1 MMERLQTDL
10 LAVVALAMIG
20 STSTAVVSDI
30 PLQQSGEP
38 WGTCCGLDM
47 V

>member
-10 LAVVALAMIG
+10 LAVFVLAMVG
-20 STSTAVVSDI
+20 SASTAVVSDI

-38 WGTCCGLDM
+38 WGACCGLDM
-47 V
+47 A